1 MQRTVVAKKFEQF
14 PEYVHARLA
23 KAIAEVERASRR
35 KVLNLGIGNP
45 DVPPS
50 TRYLDKLSEFIRDK
64 DAHLYPG
71 YGGTRELKDAIR
83 KWYKNRFDVDLE
95 EDEVLVLLG
104 AKDGVAHLPF
114 ALAGGGGEILIPDPG
129 YPGFSGSALLIG
141 ATPITY
147 NSLRE
152 IETKITDK
160 TAFIWVNFPS
170 NPTGAVAEL
179 DELKETV
186 ALAKKHDISVA
197 YDNAYSE
204 ITFDLPAQTGG
215 YTAPS
220 ILQVPEAK
228 DIAVELGSFS
238 KTFSFAGYRM
248 GWMVG
253 NKNIIAALAK
263 VKTQTDSGMPLYLQ
277 RLGAFALTNPDMD
290 WHKKMLATYQKR
302 RDVIAEKL
310 RTLGLT
316 FDPPAGGP
324 KGSLY
329 LWAKIPNSAESSENY
344 CMALLKDK
352 QVLLAPGSA
361 FGANGER
368 HVRVSIC
375 ADISNID
382 EYL

>member
-1 MQRTVVAKKFEQF
+1 MQIAKRVKNF
-14 PEYVHARLA
+14 PEYVFSHLA
-23 KAIAEVERASRR
+23 KEIEKVEKESGR
-35 KVLNLGIGNP
+35 KVLNLGIGSP

-50 TRYLDKLSEFIRDK
+50 TRYLDKLSELIRDK

-71 YGGTRELKDAIR
+71 YGGTKELKSAIR
-83 KWYKNRFDVDLE
+83 EWYKNRFDVDVK
-95 EDEVLVLLG
+95 EDEILVLLG

-114 ALAGGGGEILIPDPG
+114 ALANEGDEILIPDPG
-129 YPGFSGSALLIG
+129 YPGFSGSTLLIG
-141 ATPITY
+141 ATPVTY
-147 NSLRE
+147 NSLHE
-152 IETKITDK
+152 LETKITDK

-179 DELKETV
+179 GELKEIV
-186 ALAKKHDISVA
+186 ALAKKHNVPVA

-220 ILQVPEAK
+220 ILQVQGAK

-253 NKNIIAALAK
+253 NKNIIDALAK
-263 VKTQTDSGMPLYLQ
+263 VKTQTDSGMPLHLQ
-277 RLGAFALTNPDMD
+277 RLGAFALKNQDTA
-290 WHKKMLATYQKR
+290 WHKNMLATYQKR
-302 RDVIAEKL
+302 RDIIAEKL
-310 RTLGLT
+310 RVLGLT

-329 LWAKIPNSAESSENY
+329 LWAKIPDSEENSESY
-344 CMALLKDK
+344 CMALLKEK

-368 HVRVSIC
+368 YVRVSIC
-375 ADISNID
+375 ADVSDINS
-382 EYL
+382 YL